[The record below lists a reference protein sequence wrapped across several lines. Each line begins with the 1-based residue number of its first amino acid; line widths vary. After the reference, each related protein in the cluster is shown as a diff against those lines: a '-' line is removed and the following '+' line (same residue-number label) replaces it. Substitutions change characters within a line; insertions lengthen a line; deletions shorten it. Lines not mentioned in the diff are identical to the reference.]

1 MAAVA
6 AGQTIRGRKAGFI
19 RDLISVSERAV
30 RSVARDPETTIPALV
45 IPVFMYLMTVG
56 ALEDF
61 AESIPGLDY
70 RAFQLPV
77 AVLFAVT
84 GISRATTVVADIQS
98 GYFDRL
104 VMTPVNRLA
113 LLLGLMVADFF
124 LVVALTIPVII
135 MGFIAGVGFETG
147 IAGILVF
154 MFLAGIWG
162 LIFSGFPYAIA
173 FKTGNAAAVN
183 TSFLLFFPFL
193 IYDLAVRP
201 AGSDDRLDVHRGGL
215 QPGDLPA
222 GCPSLDDLWRLGCPG
237 HARWY
242 NRDSGRGRRKH
253 RHGPGC
259 AEGPG
264 DAEVAPASSQAVALS
279 NRSSASV
286 SASAISASRLVSGA
300 SMAGSGRGKRKIT
313 SLIFLP
319 VACCRARA

>member
-1 MAAVA
+1 MAAVTA
-6 AGQTIRGRKAGFI
+6 RRRVQGRKAGFI
-19 RDLISVSERAV
+19 RDMISVSERAV

-113 LLLGLMVADFF
+113 LLLGLMVADFV

-135 MGFIAGVGFETG
+135 MGFVAGVGFDTG
-147 IAGILVF
+147 VAGILIF
-154 MFLAGIWG
+154 MLLAGVWG
-162 LIFSGFPYAIA
+162 LIFAGFPYAIA

-183 TSFLLFFPFL
+183 ISFLLFFPFL
-193 IYDLAVRP
+193 FMTTLFVPQEAMTSWLSTAADFNPVTYVLAALRSLIYGGWDAQAMRDGIIAIAAVGVISIGMALA
-201 AGSDDRLDVHRGGL
+201 AL
-215 QPGDLPA
+215 
-222 GCPSLDDLWRLGCPG
+222 
-237 HARWY
+237 
-242 NRDSGRGRRKH
+242 RGRATRK
-253 RHGPGC
+253 
-259 AEGPG
+259 
-264 DAEVAPASSQAVALS
+264 
-279 NRSSASV
+279 
-286 SASAISASRLVSGA
+286 
-300 SMAGSGRGKRKIT
+300 
-313 SLIFLP
+313 
-319 VACCRARA
+319 